1 MLAVRRPSEAETVA
15 PRCGRWRREWV
26 SKLGDAALGA
36 SDESNFMSDQEFI
49 PDGGVS
55 TLMAAFPA

>member
-1 MLAVRRPSEAETVA
+1 MRLESALRARGARSGGKSDSVA
-15 PRCGRWRREWV
+15 F
-26 SKLGDAALGA
+26 DAALGA
-36 SDESNFMSDQEFI
+36 SDESKFLSDQEFI